1 MIKEAIVKI
10 VNKEDLTYDEAYT
23 VMNEI
28 MGGKTSPTQN
38 AAFLAALSTKSARAE
53 TTDEIAGC
61 AAAMREH
68 AIKVNTGMDVFEI
81 VGTGGD
87 NAHSFNISTTSALVA
102 AAAGMKV
109 AKHGNRAAS
118 SLCGTADCLE
128 ALGVNINQSPEKCV
142 ELLNEVGM
150 CFFFAQK
157 YHTSMKYVGAI
168 RKELGFRTVFNIL
181 GPLTNPATPSMQLLG
196 VYDEYL
202 VEPLAQV
209 LINLGVKRGM
219 VVYGMDKL
227 DEISLSA
234 DTKICEIND
243 GWYKTYTITPEDFGF
258 EKCSKDD
265 LKGGT
270 PEENAKIT
278 KDILNGA
285 KGHKRN
291 AVLLNA
297 GAALYIGGKAD
308 SFKGGVELAKEII
321 DSGKALKTLEKLILV
336 SNEISE
342 DKIDE
347 ISNAVSGAC

>member
-10 VNKEDLTYDEAYT
+10 VNKEDLTYDEAYA

-28 MGGKTSPTQN
+28 MSGETSPTQN
-38 AAFLAALSTKSARAE
+38 AAFLAALSAKSARAE

-68 AIKVNTGMDVFEI
+68 ATRVETGMDIFEI

-87 NAHSFNISTTSALVA
+87 NAHSFNISTTSAIVA

-128 ALGVNINQSPEKCV
+128 ALGVNINQSPQRCI
-142 ELLNEVGM
+142 ELLNEAGM

-157 YHTSMKYVGAI
+157 YHSSMKYVGAI

-181 GPLTNPATPSMQLLG
+181 GPLTNPAAPTMQLLG
-196 VYDEYL
+196 VYDDYL

-209 LINLGVKRGM
+209 LVSLGVKRGM
-219 VVYGMDKL
+219 VVYGQDKL
-227 DEISLSA
+227 DEISMSA
-234 DTKICEIND
+234 PTKICEIRD
-243 GWYKTYTITPEDFGF
+243 GWFKSSVITPEEFGF
-258 EKCSKDD
+258 ERCTKDD
-265 LKGGT
+265 LKGGR

-278 KDILNGA
+278 LAILNGE
-285 KGHKRN
+285 KGHKRD
-291 AVLLNA
+291 AVLMNA

-308 SFKGGVELAKEII
+308 SMKEGIKLAAEII
-321 DSGKALKTLEKLILV
+321 DSGKALETLNKMIEV
-336 SNEISE
+336 SNRPEE
-342 DKIDE
+342 E
-347 ISNAVSGAC
+347 

>member
-10 VNKEDLTYDEAYT
+10 VNKEDLTYEEAYT

-28 MGGKTSPTQN
+28 MSGSTSPTQN

-61 AAAMREH
+61 AAAMRAH
-68 AIKVNTGMDVFEI
+68 AERVETGMDIFEI

-87 NAHSFNISTTSALVA
+87 NAQSFNISTTSAFVA
-102 AAAGMKV
+102 AAGGMKV

-118 SLCGTADCLE
+118 SKCGTADCLE
-128 ALGVNINQSPEKCV
+128 ALGVNIHQSPEKCR
-142 ELLNEVGM
+142 ELLREAGM

-181 GPLTNPATPSMQLLG
+181 GPLTNPASPSMQLLG

-209 LINLGVKRGM
+209 LINLGIRRGM
-219 VVYGMDKL
+219 VVYGRDRL

-234 DTKICEIND
+234 PTTVCEIRD
-243 GWYKTYTITPEDFGF
+243 DWFRSFVITPEDFGF
-258 EKCSKDD
+258 QRCTKED

-270 PEENAKIT
+270 PEENAQIT
-278 KDILNGA
+278 RDILAGK

-297 GAALYIGGKAD
+297 GAALCIGGKAG
-308 SFKGGVELAKEII
+308 SIKEGVELAAELI
-321 DSGKALKTLEKLILV
+321 DSGKARKTLEKI
-336 SNEISE
+336 I
-342 DKIDE
+342 E
-347 ISNAVSGAC
+347 ISNLPDEESAEA

>member
-10 VNKEDLTYDEAYT
+10 VSKGDLTYDEAYT

-28 MGGKTSPTQN
+28 MSGQTTPTQN

-53 TTDEIAGC
+53 TIDEIAGC
-61 AAAMREH
+61 AAAMRAH
-68 AIKVNTGMDVFEI
+68 ATKVETGMELFEI

-102 AAAGMKV
+102 AAGGVKV

-118 SLCGTADCLE
+118 SQCGTADCLE
-128 ALGVNINQSPEKCV
+128 ALGVNIQQSPEKCV
-142 ELLNEVGM
+142 ELLREVGM

-181 GPLTNPATPSMQLLG
+181 GPLTNPGTPSMQLLG
-196 VYDEYL
+196 VYDDYL
-202 VEPLAQV
+202 VQPLAQV
-209 LINLGVKRGM
+209 LISLGVRRGM
-219 VVYGMDKL
+219 VVYGQDKL

-234 DTKICEIND
+234 PTTGCEIKD
-243 GWYKTYTITPEDFGF
+243 GWFKSRVITPEEFGF
-258 EKCSKDD
+258 ARCARED

-270 PEENAKIT
+270 PAENAAIT
-278 KDILNGA
+278 RAVLSGEQ
-285 KGHKRN
+285 GHKRN

-297 GAALYIGGKAD
+297 GAALYIAGKAD
-308 SFKGGVELAKEII
+308 TMADGVALAGELI
-321 DSGKALKTLEKLILV
+321 DSGAATRTLEKLIVV
-336 SNEISE
+336 SNRE
-342 DKIDE
+342 
-347 ISNAVSGAC
+347 VGAA

>member
-10 VNKEDLTYDEAYT
+10 VNKQDLSYKEAYE

-28 MGGKTSPTQN
+28 MDGKTTATQN

-53 TTDEIAGC
+53 TTDEITGC

-68 AIKVNTGMDVFEI
+68 AEQVKTDMELFEI

-87 NAHSFNISTTSALVA
+87 NAQSFNISTTAALVA
-102 AAAGMKV
+102 ASGGMKV

-118 SLCGTADCLE
+118 SRCGTADCLE
-128 ALGVNINQSPEKCV
+128 ALGVNINQNPGLCRD
-142 ELLNEVGM
+142 LLREAGM

-157 YHTSMKYVGAI
+157 YHSTMKYVGAI

-181 GPLTNPATPSMQLLG
+181 GPLTNPGSPSMQLLG
-196 VYDEYL
+196 VYDDYL
-202 VEPLAQV
+202 AEPLARV
-209 LINLGVKRGM
+209 LIQLGVKRGM

-234 DTKICEIND
+234 PTRICEIND
-243 GWYKTYTITPEDFGF
+243 GWFKSYTITPEEFGF
-258 EKCSKDD
+258 SRCSKED

-270 PEENAKIT
+270 PEENAQIT
-278 KDILNGA
+278 LAILNGE
-285 KGHKRN
+285 KGPKRD

-297 GAALYIGGKAD
+297 GAALYIGRKAQNL
-308 SFKGGVELAKEII
+308 KEGTVLAAKLI
-321 DSGKALKTLEKLILV
+321 DSGKAAETLQRLITLSNRPEV
-336 SNEISE
+336 SR
-342 DKIDE
+342 
-347 ISNAVSGAC
+347 

>member
-10 VNKEDLTYDEAYT
+10 VNKEDLTYDEAYA

-28 MGGKTSPTQN
+28 MSGETSATQN

-61 AAAMREH
+61 AAAMRDH
-68 AIKVNTGMDVFEI
+68 ATRVDTGMEVFEI

-87 NAHSFNISTTSALVA
+87 NANSFNISTTSALVA
-102 AAAGMKV
+102 ASGGVKV

-118 SLCGTADCLE
+118 SRCGTADCLE

-157 YHTSMKYVGAI
+157 YHSSMKYVGAI

-181 GPLTNPATPSMQLLG
+181 GPLTNPGSPSMQLLG
-196 VYDEYL
+196 VYDDYL
-202 VEPLAQV
+202 VEPLARV
-209 LINLGVKRGM
+209 LISLGVRRGM
-219 VVYGMDKL
+219 VVYGQDKL

-234 DTKICEIND
+234 PTTICEFQN
-243 GWYKTYTITPEDFGF
+243 GWYRSFAITPEEFGF
-258 EKCSKDD
+258 TRCTRED
-265 LKGGT
+265 LRGGS
-270 PEENAKIT
+270 PQENAAMT
-278 KDILNGA
+278 RAVLAGEQ
-285 KGHKRN
+285 GHRRN

-297 GAALYIGGKAD
+297 GASLYIAGKAA
-308 SFKGGVELAKEII
+308 SMKAGILLAGELI
-321 DSGKALKTLEKLILV
+321 DSGKAAALLDRLIEV
-336 SNEISE
+336 SNRGT
-342 DKIDE
+342 
-347 ISNAVSGAC
+347 AG